1 MKRLRLLTIG
11 HSYVLSVNRATV
23 REVARDPAFD
33 ITVAAPQFFHGDLRP
48 LHCEPEPP
56 GSPLKLIPIP
66 ARWTR
71 RIHVFQ
77 YSGKALRDLIL
88 RNPFDGIHAWEE
100 PYIFA
105 GYQIA
110 RLARRSGSRF
120 CFRTAQSLNK
130 RYPPPFSFFER
141 KSLEAADRWIAGG
154 KSVFD
159 NLVARGY
166 PSDRGRVITLAV
178 DTSMFRPADEV
189 AREEVRKALGLK
201 PPIIGFTGRLVRAK
215 GLGILMKA
223 LEGVDPALPWSLL
236 LLGSGEMQSEIE
248 QWAGRLGWQKRVK
261 IHLARHED
269 VPKYLAAMDVMV
281 APSQTMP
288 NWKEQFGRMLIEAF
302 ACGVPVIASDSGEIP
317 HVVGEAGFIVPEKD
331 VSGWTRTIELLLRDE
346 ALRRRTAAVGLA
358 RVNQFSVVE
367 VTQRFAA
374 FYRDLV
380 GAGRSL
386 SRVEA

>member
-1 MKRLRLLTIG
+1 MGGSCYWNPQRTAGSESGCGRSVPAVQRKMKRLRLLTIG

-100 PYIFA
+100 PFI
-105 GYQIA
+105 
-110 RLARRSGSRF
+110 
-120 CFRTAQSLNK
+120 
-130 RYPPPFSFFER
+130 FFER

-154 KSVFD
+154 KSVYD

-248 QWAGRLGWQKRVK
+248 QWVGRLAWQKRVK

-302 ACGVPVIASDSGEIP
+302 ACAVPIIASDSGEIP

-346 ALRRRTAAVGLA
+346 ALRRRTAAAGLA

-380 GAGRSL
+380 GADRSL
-386 SRVEA
+386 SRVDA